1 MEGSNLEPSRVDPLI
16 HSHPT
21 VAYIYIAIMAAAL
34 VVRRNTHRNGGRVGG
49 RERGRERE
57 GQRQREA
64 NTHTHARTHEH
75 THARTRPRT
84 HTHKIYIFTPH
95 YFIELSILLL

>member
-34 VVRRNTHRNGGRVGG
+34 VVRRNTHRNGGR
-49 RERGRERE
+49 ERGRERE
-57 GQRQREA
+57 RGTEKERGKHTYTRTHA
-64 NTHTHARTHEH
+64 PAHTHTQN
-75 THARTRPRT
+75 
-84 HTHKIYIFTPH
+84 IYISTPH
-95 YFIELSILLL
+95 YFFELSILLL